1 MQSHSTPAMTSNH
14 SQNPK
19 FYNRSQAKIFAETH
33 YNMGYELYKS
43 ILPKLSE
50 GKTEDSWKL
59 WPAFINISFSCEII
73 LKLFYEE
80 DIGNIAHG
88 HKLYTNIYSK
98 LNKDTKKLISDA
110 TITCMI
116 NNGFKDYNYT
126 KFNDDLIRS
135 EDTFAYERYSFEMI
149 PGNTHSLQCG
159 FLLSFAKTLLT
170 LSSKLV

>member
-1 MQSHSTPAMTSNH
+1 MQSHSTPVMISNH

-19 FYNRSQAKIFAETH
+19 FYNRLQAKIFAETH
-33 YNMGYELYKS
+33 YNMGYELYQS

-50 GKTEDSWKL
+50 GKTEDSLKL

-73 LKLFYEE
+73 LKIFYEE
-80 DIGNIAHG
+80 DIGHIAHG
-88 HKLYTNIYSK
+88 HKLYRDIYSK
-98 LNKDTKKLISDA
+98 LKEDTKKLISDA

-116 NNGFKDYNYT
+116 AHGFKGYNYT
-126 KFNDDLIRS
+126 NFKADLIKS

-149 PGNTHSLQCG
+149 PGNGHGLQCG

-170 LSSKLV
+170 LSYKLV

>member
-1 MQSHSTPAMTSNH
+1 MQSHSTPVIISNH
-14 SQNPK
+14 SQRPK
-19 FYNRSQAKIFAETH
+19 FYNRSQAKVFAETH
-33 YNMGYELYKS
+33 YNMGYDLYKS

-88 HKLYTNIYSK
+88 HKLYTDIYSK
-98 LNKDTKKLISDA
+98 LKDDTKKLISDE

-116 NNGFKDYNYT
+116 TNGSKDYNYT
-126 KFNDDLIRS
+126 NFNDDLIKS
-135 EDTFAYERYSFEMI
+135 ENTFAYERYSFEMI
-149 PGNTHSLQCG
+149 PGNSHSLECS

-170 LSSKLV
+170 LSSKLL